1 MKAKKLILVTSES
14 HPSHKPFLKVLE
26 ELSKE
31 LNIEKEIKNE
41 DYAFLADYGEKDEFG
56 ATFLPQLFIET
67 EDGKII
73 PVLTQMPFN
82 PQKLEPDPEEGKKQA
97 LEKIKNVLAQ

>member
-26 ELSKE
+26 DLSKE
-31 LNIEKEIKNE
+31 LNIEKEVKNE
-41 DYAFLADYGEKDEFG
+41 DYSFLADYGEKDEFG
-56 ATFLPQLFIET
+56 GTFLPQMFIET
-67 EDGKII
+67 DDGKII

-82 PQKLEPDPEEGKKQA
+82 PQKLVPDPEEGKKQA
-97 LEKIKNVLAQ
+97 LEKIKNVLS

>member
-26 ELSKE
+26 DLSKE
-31 LNIEKEIKNE
+31 LNLEKEIKNE

-56 ATFLPQLFIET
+56 ATFLPQLFLET
-67 EDGKII
+67 DDGKII
-73 PVLTQMPFN
+73 PILTQMPFN
-82 PQKLEPDPEEGKKQA
+82 PQKLEADPEEGKKQA
-97 LEKIKNVLAQ
+97 LEKIKNVLGQ

>member
-26 ELSKE
+26 DLSKE
-31 LNIEKEIKNE
+31 LNVEKEIRNE

-56 ATFLPQLFIET
+56 ATFLPQLFLET
-67 EDGKII
+67 DDGKII
-73 PVLTQMPFN
+73 PILTQMPFD